1 MVSFLLFLLL
11 VALQNLQVVLQNLVE
26 IESFLT
32 MMMMMTPRLR
42 LANFV
47 NRLVERLVSVLV
59 MLVAELQ
66 EAVVVELRPH

>member
-11 VALQNLQVVLQNLVE
+11 VVLQNLQVVLQNRVE

-32 MMMMMTPRLR
+32 MMIMMMPHLI
-42 LANFV
+42 
-47 NRLVERLVSVLV
+47 ERLVSVLV

-66 EAVVVELRPH
+66 EAVVAELRPH

>member
-11 VALQNLQVVLQNLVE
+11 VVLQNLQVVLQNLVE

-47 NRLVERLVSVLV
+47 NCLVERLVPVLV